1 MMRTIVRRL
10 AKAVSALAIVAVAAV
25 VLTAVVR
32 NWQTMQRDQQEVAR
46 LTKEMKTVCV
56 GRFLIDM
63 PQEAQLGPLNLRVD
77 GFDIESLS
85 ESKADFLLR
94 LALREKRLKAEPRAP
109 GGLDY
114 LESVKEVRTE
124 NGLIGKIFV
133 YGRAISKGTQV
144 SWHEVER
151 YSSLGIIV
159 EAMVHGDG
167 VSFEIGS
174 GNYDPDLIEDMPKLI
189 SKLVPNPV
197 NKAPTS
203 PGFCFDRGCFRDPL
217 TADQGEQMTVR
228 GQLPSHP
235 DIHFRLSLHAGMKPD
250 EQGLL
255 DRSAESYSQMPHAHK
270 KRITRIRA
278 AKRPIAS
285 LIGDEVVDEFDELN
299 NIIVHSFWWEL
310 MGTES
315 NVLIPR
321 ISLEMDTGNA
331 DNGQVS
337 SSLSRGAAIA
347 LWDKISSSIR
357 FHHPPPTATTRVV
370 SPARPST

>member
-1 MMRTIVRRL
+1 MV
-10 AKAVSALAIVAVAAV
+10 VSALAIVAVAAV
-25 VLTAVVR
+25 VLTAVVK
-32 NWQTMQRDQQEVAR
+32 NWQITQRDQQEVAR

-77 GFDIESLS
+77 GFDIESLP

-94 LALREKRLKAEPRAP
+94 LALREKRLKAEPTRP

-114 LESVKEVRTE
+114 LESVKEVHTD
-124 NGLIGKIFV
+124 NGITGKIFV
-133 YGRAISKGTQV
+133 YGRAISKGTEV
-144 SWHEVER
+144 SWHERER

-159 EAMVHGDG
+159 EAMVHGNG

-189 SKLVPNPV
+189 SKLVPNRV
-197 NKAPTS
+197 NSVPTT
-203 PGFCFDRGCFRDPL
+203 PGFCFDRGWFRDPL
-217 TADQGEQMTVR
+217 TADQGEQIAVW

-235 DIHFRLSLHAGMKPD
+235 DIQFRVSLHAGLKPD

-255 DRSAESYSQMPHAHK
+255 ERSAESYSRAPNAHK

-278 AKRPIAS
+278 AKRSIAS
-285 LIGDEVVDEFDELN
+285 LTGDEVIDEFDELN

-310 MGTES
+310 MGTEN

-321 ISLEMDTGNA
+321 ISLEMNTGKT

-347 LWDKISSSIR
+347 LWDKISSRIR